1 MNTIFRIY
9 TFFRD
14 LLKEMSRDKV
24 STYAAEAAFFIFLS
38 FLPFVMLGLS
48 IVHLTPLTEADVLRE
63 VTGLLPDALDSLAVV
78 VINEIYDKSVTILS
92 ISAAVAV
99 WSSAR
104 GIMALRNGL
113 NSVYDV
119 AETRNYF
126 LQRFR
131 AMVYVVCFLVILFL
145 VLGLLVFGNS
155 IQIFLENNLPNLL
168 EFRWLIWLFRTVF
181 SLLVLT
187 VFFAVMY
194 KFLPNRKAKLRLQW
208 RGAIFSSLGWFFY
221 SYAFSFYI
229 SNFSKISYTYG
240 SLSTIIIAMLWLYF
254 CMYILFVGAELN
266 AFRTEKRGSHFNY
279 KKS

>member
-1 MNTIFRIY
+1 MNAIFSIY

-92 ISAAVAV
+92 ISAVVAV

-155 IQIFLENNLPNLL
+155 IQIFLEKNLPNLL

-208 RGAIFSSLGWFFY
+208 RGAIFSSLGWFLY

-229 SNFSKISYTYG
+229 GNFSKISYTYG